1 MRRTLFAMF
10 AAVLFLTGLSV
21 TATAQNLNCSDFQ
34 FQEDA
39 QAVYNQ
45 DTNDPNGLD
54 GPIGPNN
61 DTTGTPGLACEG
73 LPSRGTSGTDT
84 GAVDDSSGGPD
95 TNGDDPDA
103 VTGLPETGV
112 GDVST
117 TTGATMALFSVVSV
131 LALIVAS
138 VVRRTESLR
147 S

>member
-39 QAVYNQ
+39 QAVYDQ

-84 GAVDDSSGGPD
+84 GSDNDNGGDNNDDGATD
-95 TNGDDPDA
+95 
-103 VTGLPETGV
+103 LPNTGV
-112 GDVST
+112 GTGSM
-117 TTGATMALFSVVSV
+117 TTGSSAALFGVVSV
-131 LALIVAS
+131 IALIVAS
-138 VVRRTESLR
+138 VMRRNESFRL
-147 S
+147 